1 VKNILEKIKL
11 LNTSQ
16 AIIIAAIII
25 STTFIISKNTYKI
38 SNLFCGE
45 ECKLQELKKA
55 KDCSKVTARRAWR
68 EQPAYIKNDIYK
80 KCLAT
85 KN

>member
-1 VKNILEKIKL
+1 MKKILEKIKL

-25 STTFIISKNTYKI
+25 SITIIISKNTYKI

>member
-16 AIIIAAIII
+16 AIIISAIIL
-25 STTFIISKNTYKI
+25 SATYLISKNSYKI

-55 KDCSKVTARRAWR
+55 RDCSRITARRTWR

>member
-1 VKNILEKIKL
+1 MKKLFEKIKL

-16 AIIIAAIII
+16 SIIIAAIIL
-25 STTFIISKNTYKI
+25 STTYLISKNAYKI
-38 SNLFCGE
+38 SNLFCDE
-45 ECKLQELKKA
+45 ECKLQELEKA
-55 KDCSKVTARRAWR
+55 RSCSRVTARRAWR

>member
-1 VKNILEKIKL
+1 MKKLFEKIKL

-16 AIIIAAIII
+16 SIIIAAIIL
-25 STTFIISKNTYKI
+25 SATYLISKNAYKI
-38 SNLFCGE
+38 SNLFCGK

-55 KDCSKVTARRAWR
+55 RDCSRVTAKRAWR

-85 KN
+85 KK